1 MKKRFASV
9 LILVAVLALVA
20 LFFVSCGDTPEYTPS
35 PPSNELTGDALV
47 LDLLGKSD
55 DKMEAL
61 TSYKTDYRSELKFE
75 TVSGTVEITSD
86 EEEWLT
92 GIDTKS
98 FQTLSV
104 TTVGGTIDGKKT
116 GETVTTEAYYNGYF
130 YIAEEDLETGD
141 KKVLRSPV
149 ARSEY
154 EEYLEGEEDGFD
166 FDDDLFL
173 AANKKLAEKQED
185 GSWHIELS
193 GYSNAAVLRFA
204 KLFSSFGTFLQRG
217 VLFSDVKFECALN
230 SDFSV
235 KSVSFEFEFSSSDAS
250 VPVPEFFVAVTFS
263 DYNAIDSVNFDLSDS
278 EATEVLGLLDV
289 LRVNSAL
296 SKTIEKEK
304 LSFEAD
310 LTTDIAGTVNSQRL
324 EFLKEDI
331 YGGGLSYTYTYT
343 QNTATRVISYAGGKT
358 YIDNTETG
366 IPTDD
371 VTERLSLSSIY
382 NFGTAFDIYG
392 VEFVD
397 VSAIDGNTVYTVTVD
412 PDYDTNLNDIV
423 SSLNCSLKNELVV
436 FKFTVKDGYIT
447 KLEYESSADIQYR
460 GSVYPTE
467 IVMTVEYNINI

>member
-1 MKKRFASV
+1 MKKRLFSAIALITVLVFALVFFASC
-9 LILVAVLALVA
+9 A
-20 LFFVSCGDTPEYTPS
+20 DTPEYTPS
-35 PPSNELTGDALV
+35 PPPNELTGDALV
-47 LDLLGKSD
+47 MDLLDKSD

-61 TSYKTDYRSELKFE
+61 TSYKTDYRLELKFE

-86 EEEWLT
+86 TEEWLA

-98 FQTLSV
+98 FQKLSV
-104 TTVGGTIDGKKT
+104 TTTDGMIDGEDT
-116 GETVTTEAYYNGYF
+116 GETVTTEAYYKGYF

-235 KSVSFEFEFSSSDAS
+235 KSASFEFEFSSSDAS

-289 LRVNSAL
+289 LKVNSAL
-296 SKTIEKEK
+296 SKTTEKEK

-310 LTTDIAGTVNSQRL
+310 LTTDTAGTVNSQRL
-324 EFLKEDI
+324 EFLKEDV

-343 QNTATRVISYAGGKT
+343 QNTATRVISYAGGKA

-371 VTERLSLSSIY
+371 VSERMSLISIY
-382 NFGTAFDIYG
+382 DLGAGFDIYS
-392 VEFVD
+392 VTFVD
-397 VSAIDGNTVYTVTVD
+397 TSIIDGSTVYIVTVD
-412 PDYDTNLNDIV
+412 PNYDVTLQSIAD
-423 SSLNCSLKNELVV
+423 SLSCSFRNEYVV
-436 FKFTVKDGYIT
+436 FEFTVKNGCVT
-447 KLEYESSADIQYR
+447 KLGYESSADIYYR
-460 GSVYPTE
+460 GSTYPFE
-467 IVMTVEYNINI
+467 SVLSIEYNTNI